1 MDLIVTRMPL
11 GFKRKIDLGRGE
23 FLMGGRLA
31 EFLALTAVL
40 LRRSSTIPELFFF
53 PLWFGLT

>member
-1 MDLIVTRMPL
+1 MPL